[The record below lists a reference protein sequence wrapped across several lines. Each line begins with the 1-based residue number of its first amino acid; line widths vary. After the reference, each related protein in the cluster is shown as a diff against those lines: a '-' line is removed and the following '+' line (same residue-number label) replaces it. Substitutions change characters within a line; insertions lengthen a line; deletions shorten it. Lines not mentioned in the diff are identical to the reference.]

1 MSATNNYK
9 RGKSMDLGRCMLRKC
24 KCCRYENSCSK
35 EYENEYSKNKN
46 RKSKTSGIQSKKRFK
61 TRRRRVSKNKK
72 SITEFGYV
80 APVIVNSNMT
90 VIGGHQRLKVLKE
103 LGYTEVECVV
113 VDLDQEKEKALNI
126 ALNKIS
132 GDWDNDKLEE
142 LLAELKQTDIDMD
155 ITGFSFD
162 EVDEILKDITGSKE
176 DDFDLDQALDEIEE
190 PISKRGDVW
199 ILGKNRLMCGDSTQK
214 EDVMHLMNSQEADML
229 LTDPPYNV
237 DYEGKTSEA
246 LKIENDNMSETEFY
260 NFLLDSFKNMF
271 DSIKYGGSAYVFHAD
286 TEGLNFRNAFKSCG
300 FKLAQCLVWVKNTF
314 VMGRQDYQWR
324 HEPILYGWKPGAGH
338 YFVDNRKQSTVLEF
352 DKPSRNA
359 EHPTMKPVDLLVYLI
374 KNSSKENDLILD
386 LFGGSGSTL
395 IAAEQTQRR
404 CYTMELD
411 PKYCDVI
418 IKRWENL
425 TGEKA
430 ILEK

>member
-1 MSATNNYK
+1 MNIQKIKIENLKPAEYNPRK
-9 RGKSMDLGRCMLRKC
+9 DLKP
-24 KCCRYENSCSK
+24 EDE
-35 EYENEYSKNKN
+35 EYQK
-46 RKSKTSGIQSKKRFK
+46 I
-61 TRRRRVSKNKK
+61 KK

-113 VDLDQEKEKALNI
+113 VDLDQKKEKALNI

-190 PISKRGDVW
+190 PISKRGNVW

-214 EDVMHLMNSQEADML
+214 EDVIHLMNSQEADML

-260 NFLLDSFKNMF
+260 NFLLDSFKNIF

>member
-1 MSATNNYK
+1 MNIQKIKIESLKPAEYNPRK
-9 RGKSMDLGRCMLRKC
+9 DLKP
-24 KCCRYENSCSK
+24 EDE
-35 EYENEYSKNKN
+35 EYQK
-46 RKSKTSGIQSKKRFK
+46 I
-61 TRRRRVSKNKK
+61 KK

-214 EDVMHLMNSQEADML
+214 EDVMRLMNSQEADML

>member
-1 MSATNNYK
+1 MNIQKINIEKLKAAEYNPRK
-9 RGKSMDLGRCMLRKC
+9 DLKP
-24 KCCRYENSCSK
+24 EDE
-35 EYENEYSKNKN
+35 EYQK
-46 RKSKTSGIQSKKRFK
+46 I
-61 TRRRRVSKNKK
+61 KK
-72 SITEFGYV
+72 SILEFGYV
-80 APVIVNSNMT
+80 APIIVNSDMT

-103 LGYTEVECVV
+103 LGYTEIECNI
-113 VDLDQEKEKALNI
+113 VDLDKAKEKALNI

-132 GDWDNDKLEE
+132 GEWDNAKLEE
-142 LLAELKQTDIDMD
+142 LLAELKNEDIDMD

-162 EVDEILKDITGSKE
+162 EVDNILKDITGSKE
-176 DDFDLDQALDEIEE
+176 DDFDIDQALSEIDE
-190 PISKRGDVW
+190 PVTKPGDIW
-199 ILGKNRLMCGDSTQK
+199 ILGKNRLMCGDSTVK
-214 EDVMHLMNSQEADML
+214 ENVDKLMNDKLADFI

-237 DYEGKTSEA
+237 DYEGKTVDA

-260 NFLLDSFKNMF
+260 NFLLDAFRNMF
-271 DSIKYGGSAYVFHAD
+271 EKIKYGGSIYVFHAD
-286 TEGLNFRNAFKSCG
+286 TEGLNFRNAFKSVG

-324 HEPILYGWKPGAGH
+324 HEPVLYGWKEGAGH
-338 YFVDNRKQSTVLEF
+338 YFIDDRKQSTVLEF
-352 DKPSRNA
+352 DKPTRNA
-359 EHPTMKPVDLLVYLI
+359 EHPTMKPIDLLVYLI

-395 IAAEQTQRR
+395 IAAEQVKRC

-418 IKRWENL
+418 VKRWELL

>member
-1 MSATNNYK
+1 MNIQKIKIESLKPAECNPRK
-9 RGKSMDLGRCMLRKC
+9 DLKPGD
-24 KCCRYENSCSK
+24 E
-35 EYENEYSKNKN
+35 EYQK
-46 RKSKTSGIQSKKRFK
+46 I
-61 TRRRRVSKNKK
+61 KK

>member
-1 MSATNNYK
+1 MNIQKIKIESLKPAEYNPRK
-9 RGKSMDLGRCMLRKC
+9 DLKP
-24 KCCRYENSCSK
+24 EDE
-35 EYENEYSKNKN
+35 EYQK
-46 RKSKTSGIQSKKRFK
+46 I
-61 TRRRRVSKNKK
+61 KK

-113 VDLDQEKEKALNI
+113 VDLEQKKEKALNI

-176 DDFDLDQALDEIEE
+176 DDFDLDQALNEIEE

-214 EDVMHLMNSQEADML
+214 EDVIHLMNSQEADML

>member
-1 MSATNNYK
+1 MN
-9 RGKSMDLGRCMLRKC
+9 LGICMLREC
-24 KCCRYENSCSK
+24 KTCKFETRCFK
-35 EYENEYSKNKN
+35 EYQK
-46 RKSKTSGIQSKKRFK
+46 IKR
-61 TRRRRVSKNKK
+61 

-80 APVIVNSNMT
+80 APIIINNDMT
-90 VIGGHQRLKVLKE
+90 VISGHQRLKVLEE
-103 LGYTEVECVV
+103 LGYNEVECVIV
-113 VDLDQEKEKALNI
+113 ELNKNKEKALNI

-132 GDWDNDKLEE
+132 GDWDNAKLEE
-142 LLAELKQTDIDMD
+142 LLAELKETDIDMD

-162 EVDEILKDITGSKE
+162 EVDNILKDVVGSKE
-176 DDFDLDQALDEIEE
+176 DEFDLEEELKEIEQ
-190 PISKRGDVW
+190 PISKLGDIW
-199 ILGKNRLMCGDSTQK
+199 ILGKHRLMCGDSTQK
-214 EDVMHLMNSQEADML
+214 EQVLRLMNNQEADML

-237 DYEGKTSEA
+237 DYEGKTADA
-246 LKIENDNMSETEFY
+246 LKIENDNMNETEFY
-260 NFLLDSFKNMF
+260 NFLLDSFRNMYE
-271 DSIKYGGSAYVFHAD
+271 SVKYGGSVYVFHAD

-324 HEPILYGWKPGAGH
+324 HEPILYGWKEGAGH
-338 YFVDNRKQSTVLEF
+338 YFVDDRKQSTVLEF

-374 KNSSKENDLILD
+374 KNSSKEDNLILD

-395 IAAEQTQRR
+395 IAAEQTKRK

-418 IKRWENL
+418 VKRWETL

-430 ILEK
+430 ELQK

>member
-1 MSATNNYK
+1 MNIQKIKIESLKPAEYNPRK
-9 RGKSMDLGRCMLRKC
+9 DLKP
-24 KCCRYENSCSK
+24 EDE
-35 EYENEYSKNKN
+35 EYQK
-46 RKSKTSGIQSKKRFK
+46 I
-61 TRRRRVSKNKK
+61 KK

-162 EVDEILKDITGSKE
+162 EIDEILKDITGSKE